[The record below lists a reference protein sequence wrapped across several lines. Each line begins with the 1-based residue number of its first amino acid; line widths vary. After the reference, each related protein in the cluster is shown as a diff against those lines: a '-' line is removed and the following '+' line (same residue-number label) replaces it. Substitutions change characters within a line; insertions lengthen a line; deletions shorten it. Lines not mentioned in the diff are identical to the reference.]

1 MKLNSVHKKGFGA
14 TRPFGRMHL
23 VHIRSECSR
32 SRAQSYAYGIVIEVR
47 IAAAGLVVASEI
59 TRRIGGKIDLLLTK
73 YY

>member
-1 MKLNSVHKKGFGA
+1 
-14 TRPFGRMHL
+14 MHL

-59 TRRIGGKIDLLLTK
+59 TRRIGGKIYL
-73 YY
+73 